1 MIQLTK
7 NIILRALVG
16 IATPSNDDLDCYI
29 ASFNMWAES
38 MGINLTKRM
47 VHYLAQTI
55 FESNYLKAT
64 EENLN
69 YSADGL
75 LKTFPK
81 YFNAETAKAYARNPQ
96 KIANRVYANR
106 MGNGNEAS
114 GDGWKYRGRGY
125 IQLTGRSQYAAFSKY
140 DLCTANVLN
149 DPDSVGKANKSN
161 PKYYLAQLSAMWFWE
176 KNKIN
181 QIADSDNGGVFGEE
195 VVKRIT
201 KVING
206 GNNGIA
212 QRLLL
217 YRRFKKEFSL
227 K

>member
-1 MIQLTK
+1 MELTK

-16 IATPSNDDLDCYI
+16 IATPSNDDLDCYV

-38 MGINLTKRM
+38 MGVNTTKRII
-47 VHYLAQTI
+47 HYLSQTV

-81 YFNAETAKAYARNPQ
+81 YFNAQTAQTYARNPQ

-161 PKYYLAQLSAMWFWE
+161 PKYYLAQLSALWFWE

-217 YRRFKKEFSL
+217 YRRFKKEFGL

>member
-1 MIQLTK
+1 MQLTK
-7 NIILRALVG
+7 QQIVRALVG
-16 IATPSNDDLDCYI
+16 IASPTDEELDCFV

-38 MGINLTKRM
+38 MGINSTKRII
-47 VHYLAQTI
+47 HYLSQAV

-81 YFNAETAKAYARNPQ
+81 YFNAQTAQAYARNPQ
-96 KIANRVYANR
+96 KIANKVYANR
-106 MGNGNEAS
+106 MGNGSEAS

-125 IQLTGRSQYAAFSKY
+125 IQLTGKDNYMAFSKY
-140 DLCTANVLN
+140 DLCTANVLS

-181 QIADSDNGGVFGEE
+181 QIADGDNGGMFGEE
-195 VVKRIT
+195 IVKRIT

-217 YRRFKKEFSL
+217 YRRFKKEFGL